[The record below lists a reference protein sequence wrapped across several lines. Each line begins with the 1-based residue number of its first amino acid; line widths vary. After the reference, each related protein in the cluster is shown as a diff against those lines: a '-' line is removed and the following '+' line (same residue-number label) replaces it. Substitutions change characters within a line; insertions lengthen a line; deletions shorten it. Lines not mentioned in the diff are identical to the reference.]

1 MVRPFK
7 AGVDYFPLDV
17 TVDEKI
23 ELLEAEHGLIG
34 FGVLVKLYQK
44 IYANNYWVTW
54 NKRSILVFS
63 NKLNVSVNEIKVG
76 DIHYEFGYGMCIK
89 SEVTSQPTRSEDG
102 YWTWQS
108 KQVDGDRVIDY
119 GVREGMTHYGP
130 NLYDYDAYSINDF
143 SIMT

>member
-1 MVRPFK
+1 M
-7 AGVDYFPLDV
+7 
-17 TVDEKI
+17 EEI
-23 ELLEAEHGLIG
+23 
-34 FGVLVKLYQK
+34 VKTK
-44 IYANNYWVTW
+44 G
-54 NKRSILVFS
+54 
-63 NKLNVSVNEIKVG
+63 NVIVNEIKVG

-143 SIMT
+143 L